1 MKKSDASNHKK
12 LLYESEECQPKTS
25 HNNKWF
31 DVFEY
36 MLTMVG
42 SVVGVGFLTGAEVQD
57 FFARFG
63 KNSLIGIMVVVVL
76 FFVMASKMFEE
87 KQQTKKCI
95 KMQKFDKVYA
105 KNTFLN
111 KNNIKNFLVFFN
123 LLMISG
129 AMISGLKRTLFNLLK
144 HNYHIVFLICV
155 IFVFVLLIFGFKGLS
170 KFNYFVIVFAIF
182 VLFFA
187 CKRIGDCSLGFCFKT
202 NVSCENFVMVSA
214 GFGARNV
221 AGIATLASVFLL
233 EMLAGNFE
241 FGLSVLAGVMAVIY
255 VFMNIVEVQPV
266 VEESPVTLTKKQAKW
281 FCFVFAVV
289 VAGMICVLDVFLN
302 NNPLIAENDMPMMA
316 FFDGSPLLGK
326 VFCVG
331 LVCALLST
339 LLVCLIGVKARLVAW
354 FEYIRKM

>member
-12 LLYESEECQPKTS
+12 LLYESAECQPKTG
-25 HNNKWF
+25 HKNNWL
-31 DVFEY
+31 DVFEC

-63 KNSLIGIMVVVVL
+63 KNSVVGIVVIAVL

-87 KQQTKKCI
+87 KQQSKICI
-95 KMQKFDKVYA
+95 KMQKRNKIIT

-111 KNNIKNFLVFFN
+111 KNNIKNILVFFN

-144 HNYHIVFLICV
+144 HNYCVVFLICI
-155 IFVFVLLIFGFKGLS
+155 IFVFVLLIFGFQGLS
-170 KFNYFVIVFAIF
+170 KFNYFVIGFAIF

-187 CKRIGDCSLGFCFKT
+187 SKHIGDCLLGFSFKT
-202 NVSCENFVMVSA
+202 NVSCENFGAISA
-214 GFGARNV
+214 GCRAWNV
-221 AGIATLASVFLL
+221 SGIATSASVFLL

-326 VFCVG
+326 LFCVG

-354 FEYIRKM
+354 MEDMKG

>member
-1 MKKSDASNHKK
+1 MKKSDASKHKK
-12 LLYESEECQPKTS
+12 LLYESAECQPKTS

-31 DVFEY
+31 DVFEC

-57 FFARFG
+57 FFAKFG
-63 KNSLIGIMVVVVL
+63 KNSVIGMAVMAVL
-76 FFVMASKMFEE
+76 FFAMVSKMFEE
-87 KQQTKKCI
+87 KSQSRKYI
-95 KMQKFDKVYA
+95 KMQNINKDIE

-144 HNYHIVFLICV
+144 HNYCVVFLICV
-155 IFVFVLLIFGFKGLS
+155 IFVFVLLIFGFQGLS
-170 KFNYFVIVFAIF
+170 KFNYFVIGFAIF

-187 CKRIGDCSLGFCFKT
+187 CKGIGNCLLEFGAQTK
-202 NVSCENFVMVSA
+202 VSCENFVMNFA
-214 GFGARNV
+214 GFGARSV

-241 FGLSVLAGVMAVIY
+241 FGLAVLAGVMAVIY

-266 VEESPVTLTKKQAKW
+266 VEESPVMLTKKQAKW
-281 FCFVFAVV
+281 FCFVFAIIVV
-289 VAGMICVLDVFLN
+289 GMIFVLDVFLN
-302 NNPLIAENDMPMMA
+302 NNQLIAENDMPMMA

-331 LVCALLST
+331 LVCALMST
-339 LLVCLIGVKARLVAW
+339 LLVCLIGVKARLIAW
-354 FEYIRKM
+354 MEYMKG